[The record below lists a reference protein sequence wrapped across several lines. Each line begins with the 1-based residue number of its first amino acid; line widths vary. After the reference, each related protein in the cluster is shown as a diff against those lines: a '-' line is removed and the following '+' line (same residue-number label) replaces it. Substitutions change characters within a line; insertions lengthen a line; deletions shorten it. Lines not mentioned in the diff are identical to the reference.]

1 MADQA
6 ITPNDAAGETSER
19 MSDLD
24 LAEALDTIKLKAGGL
39 WLATVGAREVSPNL
53 QPLSWLAHEL
63 EECIGKLADAFEIE
77 RKLRGERAA

>member
-6 ITPNDAAGETSER
+6 ITPNVATDEATER
-19 MSDLD
+19 MTDLD

-53 QPLSWLAHEL
+53 KSLSWLAHEL
-63 EECIGKLADAFEIE
+63 EECIGKLADAFET
-77 RKLRGERAA
+77 ERALRKEAA